1 MSGIDARSGQPM
13 TRRLYHEDAYLR
25 RFEAEVTA
33 VTAWKGRPAVI
44 LDRTAFYP
52 EAGGQLGD
60 RGTLGGVA
68 VVDTQETDD
77 GIVHVVDLG
86 HGPSAGLGAGLGPD
100 LGADPGAGLG
110 PGGPLPAAG
119 AVVTGELDWARRRQ
133 HMAQHTA
140 QHLLSGA
147 LLDRAAAP
155 TASARL
161 GERALTIDAA
171 RDRIPD
177 AELAAAEDLANDLI
191 DDDLEIRAWFPP
203 AGELAGLRLRRDP
216 KVDADVRV
224 VAIGEFDLSPCGGT
238 HCARTSQLG
247 AIRIVSAER
256 YKGMTRVTFTAA
268 RRGRAELF
276 SRDQVL
282 RGLATQFS
290 CGPAEVPQAIDK
302 LRRDAEAW
310 GAELTA
316 LRGRL
321 AGMLARELLAGPATA
336 GPTAGPAGPI
346 VASLP
351 GDAELLRGVGA
362 KLIAAG
368 RDAVLCAPDA
378 DGSTIVL
385 LRAPGSALDCG
396 ALWKRL
402 AAEVGGRGGGRADRA
417 EGRLAR
423 PIDDWPALVDR
434 RSP

>member
-1 MSGIDARSGQPM
+1 M

-25 RFEAEVTA
+25 RFEGEVLA
-33 VTAWKGRPAVI
+33 VTAWQGRPAVV

-60 RGTLGGVA
+60 RGTLGGVP
-68 VVDTQETDD
+68 VIDTQETEA
-77 GIVHVVDLG
+77 GIVHVLD
-86 HGPSAGLGAGLGPD
+86 GAAPAV
-100 LGADPGAGLG
+100 GARVA
-110 PGGPLPAAG
+110 
-119 AVVTGELDWARRRQ
+119 GELDWARRRQ

-161 GERALTIDAA
+161 GESALTIDAA

-191 DDDLEIRAWFPP
+191 DDDLPIRAWFPP
-203 AGELAGLRLRRDP
+203 PDELARLTLRRDP
-216 KVDADVRV
+216 KVDADIRV

-247 AIRIVSAER
+247 AIRIVGAER

-302 LRRDAEAW
+302 LRRDADAA

-321 AGMLARELLAGPATA
+321 AGTIARELLTGAAGAT
-336 GPTAGPAGPI
+336 GPI

-362 KLIAAG
+362 
-368 RDAVLCAPDA
+368 
-378 DGSTIVL
+378 
-385 LRAPGSALDCG
+385 
-396 ALWKRL
+396 
-402 AAEVGGRGGGRADRA
+402 
-417 EGRLAR
+417 
-423 PIDDWPALVDR
+423 
-434 RSP
+434 

>member
-1 MSGIDARSGQPM
+1 M

-25 RFEAEVTA
+25 RFEAEVLA
-33 VTAWKGRPAVI
+33 VTAWRDRPAVV

-68 VVDTQETDD
+68 VVDTQEAEA
-77 GIVHVVDLG
+77 GILHVLG
-86 HGPSAGLGAGLGPD
+86 GEPPAVGAR
-100 LGADPGAGLG
+100 
-110 PGGPLPAAG
+110 
-119 AVVTGELDWARRRQ
+119 VVGELDWARRRQ

-161 GERALTIDAA
+161 GETALTIDAA

-177 AELAAAEDLANDLI
+177 AELAAAEDLANDLV
-191 DDDLEIRAWFPP
+191 DDDLPIRAWFP
-203 AGELAGLRLRRDP
+203 AADELARLTLRRDP
-216 KVDADVRV
+216 KVDADIRV
-224 VAIGEFDLSPCGGT
+224 VAIGGFDLSPCGGT

-247 AIRIVSAER
+247 AIRITSAER

-276 SRDQVL
+276 SRDHVL
-282 RGLATQFS
+282 RGLAAQFS
-290 CGPAEVPQAIDK
+290 CGPAEVPLAIEK
-302 LRRDAEAW
+302 LRRDADAA

-321 AGMLARELLAGPATA
+321 AGMIARELLAGGGSA
-336 GPTAGPAGPI
+336 PI

-362 KLIAAG
+362 KLVAAG
-368 RDAVLCAPDA
+368 RDAVLCAPDTA
-378 DGSTIVL
+378 GSTVVL
-385 LRAPGSALDCG
+385 FRAQGSALDCG

-402 AAEVGGRGGGRADRA
+402 AAEVGGRGGGRPDRA

-423 PIDDWPALVDR
+423 EIHDWPGLIERLA
-434 RSP
+434 P